1 MAYGN
6 LYVGGYGG
14 EIMAFDSRTGDLQW
28 KYNNT
33 FSAHETPWGNYPL
46 YIAAIANGKIYA
58 FTGEHSPN
66 APPYKGSRVRCINAT
81 DGTEIWTLL
90 SWYAIGSFG
99 EEAMPVADGIIT
111 YLNIYDMQIYA
122 IGKGPSATTVTAS
135 PKVSTN
141 GDQVLIEGTVTDQS
155 AGAKKKVQTGEF
167 NMVPAVSDESMGA
180 WMEYIYMQKPCPS
193 NTTGVTVL
201 LQTLDPNGNFY
212 DIGTTTTD
220 AYGNFKLLWKPPV
233 AGEYSIIATFAGSES
248 YWQSYAETAL
258 GVTEAPG
265 ATPGPTPVPASMTDT
280 YIAAATAGIIAAIV
294 VVGLVIV
301 LIIRRR

>member
-1 MAYGN
+1 
-6 LYVGGYGG
+6 
-14 EIMAFDSRTGDLQW
+14 
-28 KYNNT
+28 
-33 FSAHETPWGNYPL
+33 
-46 YIAAIANGKIYA
+46 
-58 FTGEHSPN
+58 
-66 APPYKGSRVRCINAT
+66 
-81 DGTEIWTLL
+81 
-90 SWYAIGSFG
+90 
-99 EEAMPVADGIIT
+99 MPVADGIIT

-233 AGEYSIIATFAGSES
+233 AGEYSIIATFSGSES